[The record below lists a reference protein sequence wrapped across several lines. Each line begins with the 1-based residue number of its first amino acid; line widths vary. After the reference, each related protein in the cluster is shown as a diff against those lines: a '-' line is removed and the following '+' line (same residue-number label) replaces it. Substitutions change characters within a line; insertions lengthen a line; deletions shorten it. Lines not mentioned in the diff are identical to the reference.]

1 MCISVV
7 MGSRHT
13 WLMRV
18 VALAITVAVV
28 APGLAADAGAEK
40 APPPV
45 LQDHYD
51 LVVYGATPGG
61 IAAAVRAAREG
72 LSVLLVSARE
82 HLGGIFSNG
91 RSLMDTRYHGARA
104 PVYDELRQAVH
115 DYYRSRYG
123 ADSEQYHRSRPGAA
137 RARFE
142 SYVMEQ
148 LINGMLER
156 EERITIV
163 KSYFPAGAQRDGAVL
178 RNVTFQE
185 MPGADDRSFVVSGF
199 AFADCSYEGDLA
211 AVAGVPYSVGREARA
226 EFNEE
231 HAGRI
236 FMTESIW
243 PPPPH
248 VDPGHI
254 ARFRQL
260 NMNHWDRWHDIIGPV
275 STGEGDRSVQ
285 AYNLRT
291 VITSDP
297 ANRAP
302 VTMPAGYDREETVR
316 RLKQSMHWEG
326 WWSLVP
332 LAVTLP
338 NQKTYMNVPQIVGA
352 QDAYPEGDWATRRR
366 IRDEHAFMT
375 LSVLYY
381 MQNDSSVPEET
392 RESWSQWGLPR
403 DEFPDNGHLPYEI
416 YVREARRIKGRYVF
430 NENDVKLAPGLLRAP
445 IHPDAISM
453 TDWYIESH
461 AVTAEHVEGSL
472 WEGQIELRNSTYP
485 GQLSFRAILP
495 QGLDNLMVPVC
506 ASATHVGWQVIRL
519 EATWMAM
526 AEAAAHATALALR
539 QKTLPARIDP
549 DELVRLLAE
558 RGVGLT
564 FFNDIEVDP
573 REPWVPAV
581 QYFGTQGF
589 FGSYEADPLDALT
602 RGVGEFWAAAAA
614 EWIDGAPVDPNVRA
628 QRALAAEQSG
638 GEPLLANDFARMLS
652 EALAGTSRPMTSDA
666 LLRLAQLEGIVRISR
681 ASALRMAYL
690 AGREVT
696 AQVAE

>member
-1 MCISVV
+1 MP
-7 MGSRHT
+7 R
-13 WLMRV
+13 
-18 VALAITVAVV
+18 
-28 APGLAADAGAEK
+28 E
-40 APPPV
+40 
-45 LQDHYD
+45 HYD
-51 LVVYGATPGG
+51 LVIYGATPGG
-61 IAAAVRAAREG
+61 VAAAIRAAREG
-72 LSVLLVSARE
+72 LSVLLVSAQE

-104 PVYDELRQAVH
+104 PIYDELRQSVH
-115 DYYRSRYG
+115 DYYRLTYG
-123 ADSEQYHRSRPGAA
+123 ADSEQFHRSRPGAA

-142 SYVMEQ
+142 SHVMER
-148 LINGMLER
+148 LIGTMLNR
-156 EERITIV
+156 EQRITIV
-163 KSYFPAGAQRDGAVL
+163 RSFYPIDAKKEQAVL
-178 RNVTFQE
+178 RSVTFRE
-185 MPGADDRSFVVSGF
+185 MPGGTDRTFAVSGF

-211 AVAGVPYSVGREARA
+211 AVAGVPYRVGREARS

-236 FMTESIW
+236 FMTESVW
-243 PPPPH
+243 PPPAH
-248 VDPGHI
+248 VDPQHI
-254 ARFRQL
+254 ANFRQL
-260 NMNHWDRWHDIIGPV
+260 NMNHWDRWHEIIGAV

-291 VITSDP
+291 VITRDP
-297 ANRAP
+297 QNRLP
-302 VTMPAGYDREETVR
+302 VEKPPGYDRDDTIR
-316 RLKQSMHWEG
+316 RLKESMHWDG

-332 LAVTLP
+332 LSVTLP
-338 NQKTYMNVPQIVGA
+338 NQKTYMNVPQLVGL
-352 QDAYPEGDWATRRR
+352 QDAYPEGDWATRKH

-375 LSVLYY
+375 LSVLYF
-381 MQNDSSVPEET
+381 MQNDLSVPEET
-392 RESWSQWGLPR
+392 RQAWREWGLPR

-416 YVREARRIKGRYVF
+416 YVREARRIEGRYMF
-430 NENDVKLAPGLLRAP
+430 NENDVRLAPGLKRAP
-445 IHPDAISM
+445 IFPDAVSM

-495 QGLDNLMVPVC
+495 QGLDNLLVPVC

-539 QKTLPARIDP
+539 QGTLPARVDP
-549 DELVRLLAE
+549 DRLVRDLAE
-558 RGVGLT
+558 SGVALT
-564 FFNDIEVDP
+564 FFNDVEVDP

-602 RGVGEFWAAAAA
+602 REVARVWVAAAA
-614 EWIDGAPVDPNVRA
+614 EWVRGTRVDPNVRA
-628 QRALAAEQSG
+628 RFVLAAEERG
-638 GEPLLANDFARMLS
+638 GEPLLANEFARMLT
-652 EALAGTSRPMTSDA
+652 EALAGTAHPLSTDD

-681 ASALRMAYL
+681 ASACRMMFA
-690 AGREVT
+690 AGRRFSLQ
-696 AQVAE
+696 AFA